1 MAMDQS
7 CAPLV
12 CGGVGVTDEG
22 GGGRARLPR
31 RVAPERWAG
40 SGRAPGG
47 LESLGWLQLGTDPHL
62 MSHVYS
68 WVAGRC

>member
-22 GGGRARLPR
+22 GGEQSQAAATSCP
-31 RVAPERWAG
+31 
-40 SGRAPGG
+40 
-47 LESLGWLQLGTDPHL
+47 
-62 MSHVYS
+62 
-68 WVAGRC
+68 

>member
-22 GGGRARLPR
+22 GGAEPGCRDELPLR
-31 RVAPERWAG
+31 
-40 SGRAPGG
+40 GG
-47 LESLGWLQLGTDPHL
+47 L
-62 MSHVYS
+62 
-68 WVAGRC
+68 GRVVPRAVSSP